1 VTIEIIPVPV
11 EQEIVQGDDLGALI
25 NAQAVPLEDSDVVV
39 ITQKAVSKAEGQ
51 VVDLAGVQPSAEA
64 MELAGSD
71 TDPRIVELILRE
83 SRRVVRHRGPL
94 IITETHHG
102 FICASAGV
110 DRSNAPRPDSVVL
123 LPRKPDAS
131 ARALRRRL
139 QELSG
144 ARLAVIIA
152 DTMGRPLREGIV
164 GTAIGSSGIEPLRD
178 LAGLVDPNAYQL
190 STTIVA
196 IADELASAADLV
208 LGKFERVPAAVI
220 RGYAVTGDGPASLLI
235 RERSRDLFA

>member
-1 VTIEIIPVPV
+1 MTIEIIPVHI
-11 EQEIVQGDDLGALI
+11 EQEISQGDDLAALI
-25 NAQAVPLEDSDVVV
+25 NAQSVPLADGDVVV

-51 VVDLAGVQPSAEA
+51 VVDLAGVEPSAEA
-64 MELAGSD
+64 LELAGSD
-71 TDPRIVELILRE
+71 TDPRIVEVILRE
-83 SRRVVRHRGPL
+83 SQRVVRHRGPL

-123 LPRKPDAS
+123 LPRQPDAS
-131 ARALRRRL
+131 ARALRERL
-139 QELSG
+139 EELSG
-144 ARLAVIIA
+144 ASLAVIIA

-164 GTAIGSSGIEPLRD
+164 GTAIGASGVEPLRD
-178 LAGLVDPNAYQL
+178 LAGLVDPNGYKL

-196 IADELASAADLV
+196 VADELASAADLV
-208 LGKFERVPAAVI
+208 LGKVDRVPAAVI
-220 RGYAVTGDGPASLLI
+220 RGYALSGDGPASLLI

>member
-1 VTIEIIPVPV
+1 MTIEIIPVHV

-25 NAQAVPLEDSDVVV
+25 NAQTVPLEDSDVVV

-64 MELAGSD
+64 TELAGSD

-123 LPRKPDAS
+123 LPREPDAS

-139 QELSG
+139 EELSG
-144 ARLAVIIA
+144 TRLAVIIA

>member
-1 VTIEIIPVPV
+1 VTIEIIPVHI
-11 EQEIVQGDDLGALI
+11 EQEISQGDDLAALI
-25 NAQAVPLEDSDVVV
+25 NARSVPLDDGDVVV

-51 VVDLAGVQPSAEA
+51 VVDLAGVEPSAEA
-64 MELAGSD
+64 LELAGSD
-71 TDPRIVELILRE
+71 TDPRIVEVILRE
-83 SRRVVRHRGPL
+83 SQRVVRHRGPL

-123 LPRKPDAS
+123 LPRQPDAS
-131 ARALRRRL
+131 ARALRERL
-139 QELSG
+139 GELSG
-144 ARLAVIIA
+144 ASLAVIIA

-164 GTAIGSSGIEPLRD
+164 GTAVGASGVEPLRD
-178 LAGLVDPNAYQL
+178 LAGLVDPNGYKL

-196 IADELASAADLV
+196 VADELASAADLV
-208 LGKFERVPAAVI
+208 LGKLDRVPAAVI
-220 RGYAVTGDGPASLLI
+220 RGYALSGDGPASLLI

>member
-1 VTIEIIPVPV
+1 MIEIIPIHI
-11 EQEIVQGDDLGALI
+11 EDEIVPGDDLAAIIHARSRL
-25 NAQAVPLEDSDVVV
+25 LRDSDLVVV
-39 ITQKAVSKAEGQ
+39 TQKAVSKAEGQ
-51 VVDLAGVQPSAEA
+51 VVDLAGIQPSAEA
-64 MELAGSD
+64 VELAGSD
-71 TDPRIVELILRE
+71 SDPRVVEVVLRQ

-123 LPRKPDAS
+123 LPRQPDAS
-131 ARALRRRL
+131 ALALRERL

-178 LAGLVDPNAYQL
+178 LAGMVDPNGYQL
-190 STTIVA
+190 STTVVA
-196 IADELASAADLV
+196 VADELACAADLV

-220 RGYAVTGDGPASLLI
+220 RGYAVSGGGPASLLI
-235 RERSRDLFA
+235 RDPSQDLFA

>member
-1 VTIEIIPVPV
+1 VTIEILPIHVETEIIP
-11 EQEIVQGDDLGALI
+11 GDDLARMIHTRSGL
-25 NAQAVPLEDSDVVV
+25 LHDSDVVV
-39 ITQKAVSKAEGQ
+39 VTQKAVSKAEGQ
-51 VVDLAGVQPSAEA
+51 VVDLAGVEPSAEA
-64 MELAGSD
+64 VELAGSD
-71 TDPRIVELILRE
+71 SDPRVVEVILRE

-110 DRSNAPRPDSVVL
+110 DRSNAPQPDSVVL
-123 LPRKPDAS
+123 LPRDPDAS
-131 ARALRRRL
+131 ARGLRRRL
-139 QELSG
+139 EELSG

-178 LAGLVDPNAYQL
+178 LAGLVDPNGYQL
-190 STTIVA
+190 STTVVA
-196 IADELASAADLV
+196 VADELASAADLV

-220 RGYAVTGDGPASLLI
+220 RGYSVTGDGPASLLI
-235 RERSRDLFA
+235 RDRSQDLFA

>member
-1 VTIEIIPVPV
+1 VTIEIIPVHI
-11 EQEIVQGDDLGALI
+11 EQEISQGDDLAALI
-25 NAQAVPLEDSDVVV
+25 NARSVPLDDGDVVV

-51 VVDLAGVQPSAEA
+51 VVDLAGVEPSAEA
-64 MELAGSD
+64 LELAGSD
-71 TDPRIVELILRE
+71 TDPRIVEVILRE
-83 SRRVVRHRGPL
+83 SQRVVRHRGPL

-123 LPRKPDAS
+123 LPRQPDAS
-131 ARALRRRL
+131 ARVLRERL
-139 QELSG
+139 EALSG
-144 ARLAVIIA
+144 ASLAVIIA

-164 GTAIGSSGIEPLRD
+164 GTAVGASGVEPLRD
-178 LAGLVDPNAYQL
+178 LAGLVDPNGYKL

-196 IADELASAADLV
+196 VADELASAADLV
-208 LGKFERVPAAVI
+208 LGKLDRVPAAVI
-220 RGYAVTGDGPASLLI
+220 RGYALSGDGPASLLI